1 MNLRE
6 LEKWGVPVFGDTSFR
21 DRDCLKEAA
30 EQVSYFSLI
39 SINYPE
45 VFDVACHI
53 RNEGKRERGARRD
66 IQEGMNVGASDIS
79 IPGNPSCL
87 IELKRLDHTLCS
99 VSKKQ
104 LKYLVRARKMGS
116 FACVALGCTGAIQ
129 ATKYWLESINN
140 AP

>member
-1 MNLRE
+1 MSRAIFETRGKENAAHGE
-6 LEKWGVPVFGDTSFR
+6 IFR
-21 DRDCLKEAA
+21 
-30 EQVSYFSLI
+30 
-39 SINYPE
+39 
-45 VFDVACHI
+45 
-53 RNEGKRERGARRD
+53 
-66 IQEGMNVGASDIS
+66 EGMNVGASDIS